1 MEKIENMGTN
11 ETIKTNEAN
20 EVNEANEINETRKT
34 TFTSLTPDLL
44 EKNKQVYTDALDY
57 AFSHDD
63 IRNIAITGVYG
74 AGKSTVWNTYRE
86 NKSKDTEETTF
97 KNIITVRLGKYE
109 DNSKKNNS
117 IKDDKEKS
125 NNKKEDKEL
134 DNRVERQIINQIS
147 AQINSTDI
155 PLSKYKLKG
164 NISKIPLWVNTV
176 LTILF
181 SISII
186 LLFYLKPIF
195 KYLRE
200 LFGDLR
206 AIKVLAVIFTILFII
221 PAVYF
226 LFNFYKENKVK
237 FSKISYKG
245 TEAQF
250 TELNNDETV
259 LERDMK
265 EIVYLLSSSE
275 TRVVVFEDLDRYDS
289 VDIFVKLKELN
300 FLLNAYLETNGRNRV
315 IRFVYLIKDGLLY
328 SKDRTKFFDF
338 ILPIVPIVDSKTSE
352 NHLIDIF
359 TNNEDSPEEKIL
371 SKISLYID
379 DMRILRNIVNEYN
392 VYVRI
397 LPVKDLKLS
406 RDKLFAIITFKNI
419 FPKEFGLLQK
429 DKGYILDIFNNLEK
443 EKEVKVNDIQKRL
456 DDIVNEV
463 DELENRIENNQF
475 DVMSLKIPNDIYLY
489 SETNNQNWSEILKK
503 WSLKPKNNYEIRSE
517 KRYINT
523 SYNYETFLDAFAQM
537 SEEDNKL
544 ITSITENKKSKINK
558 LREEKKKLQE
568 QLEDQDIYTYQN
580 LILSLDKTK
589 KDELFTTDN
598 EDLSNNHYFGLIRFL
613 IIEGLLDE
621 TIWYYRG
628 CFEFEKSALLK
639 KNDIIYLKGLLE
651 SQGLDIFKPVETPSA
666 IIDRLTISD
675 FRRANSLN
683 AKILKHA
690 IKYNHE
696 DVMIAMTDSVVNNN
710 KYNYLIKILSNYE
723 IKTLKSYISILSKDN
738 IEMVVKILDNCSKE
752 DEILIQRIL
761 IAILT
766 LTKVSSASI
775 ELFNSYIENNKKIIS
790 IIPESDVEI
799 VLRNLSKA
807 KFKFHSLDGFNI
819 TTKRLLELAKYK
831 LYEINIRN
839 LKIIT
844 DNVHQRTLPF
854 GYLLSYIFEE
864 AKLISLKEYILE
876 NFEKVVIEYIDEC
889 DVPSYEN
896 KIDVIEKI
904 INSNISNDQKIK
916 YLKKNS
922 VEIPDLSGWE
932 EDSLTIEMFD
942 VMFREK
948 TIKFTE
954 QNINRYLE
962 RVNQYSSDFVN
973 YLNFNSNRN
982 NLVIQILRNH
992 TNICNSLINDADAK
1006 IELINIIIKMANQEI
1021 SELNSNL
1028 ESDRIAFLITNDL
1041 VKITRYNVHLLIEK
1055 SYIENLVLLARND
1068 ENTVMEY
1075 LDSESL
1081 TENQIYSLLNS
1092 SVSDDFAM
1100 KLIDK
1105 LKNGVLIEKIAQD
1118 KATLINRIIQ
1128 RGLSEQNIKYICQH
1142 FKEFPNKEQFIEYIN
1157 NNNIVDLLESNDISN
1172 GFMEYVLPSKKLY
1185 IDEKI
1190 DLIIKKIKSKAPKEV
1205 IKEYLEYVDEISK
1218 LASVWDRKH
1227 PILDNIYKQKVAD
1240 ALVAKGYVKK
1250 RNVKENTR
1258 IMINR

>member
-1 MEKIENMGTN
+1 MDKIETKETN
-11 ETIKTNEAN
+11 KTNGTDGTKEM
-20 EVNEANEINETRKT
+20 
-34 TFTSLTPDLL
+34 TFNSLTPDILN
-44 EKNKQVYTDALDY
+44 ENKKVYTDALDY
-57 AFSHDD
+57 AFRNPD

-74 AGKSTVWNTYRE
+74 AGKSTVWNTYRKYKLSNPEE
-86 NKSKDTEETTF
+86 NTF
-97 KNIITVRLGKYE
+97 KKIIMVCLGKYE
-109 DNSKKNNS
+109 DGENY
-117 IKDDKEKS
+117 S
-125 NNKKEDKEL
+125 NNNKEDKVL

-147 AQINSTDI
+147 AQIKSSDI
-155 PLSKYKLKG
+155 PLSKYKFKG
-164 NISKIPLWVNTV
+164 DLSGWSLWANIIF
-176 LTILF
+176 TIF
-181 SISII
+181 ISCS
-186 LLFYLKPIF
+186 LLFMVYLKTIF
-195 KYLRE
+195 IYLRE
-200 LFGDLR
+200 LFGDYS
-206 AIKVLAVIFTILFII
+206 AIITTAVVFTMLFII
-221 PAVYF
+221 PVSYY
-226 LFNFYKENKVK
+226 LFHFYKKNKVK
-237 FSKISYKG
+237 FSKVNFKVA
-245 TEAQF
+245 EAQF
-250 TELNNDETV
+250 TEINDDETV
-259 LERDMK
+259 LEHDMK
-265 EIVYLLSSSE
+265 EIVYLLSSSN
-275 TRVVVFEDLDRYDS
+275 TSIVVFEDLDRYDS

-315 IRFVYLIKDGLLY
+315 VRFVYLIKDGLLY

-352 NHLIDIF
+352 NHLIDMF
-359 TNNEDSPEEKIL
+359 TNNEDSPEGKFL

-429 DKGYILDIFNNLEK
+429 DKGYILDVFNNLEK
-443 EKEVKVNDIQKRL
+443 EKEVKVNEIQKRL

-475 DVMSLKIPNDIYLY
+475 DVMSLKIPNDIYLD
-489 SETNNQNWSEILKK
+489 SATNNQNWSEILKE
-503 WSLKPKNNYEIRSE
+503 WSFKPEENRIIRSS
-517 KRYINT
+517 KREIYGP
-523 SYNYETFLDAFAQM
+523 YNYENFLDKFAQM

-558 LREEKKKLQE
+558 LREEKKNLQE

-598 EDLSNNHYFGLIRFL
+598 EELRNNHYFGLIRFL
-613 IIEGLLDE
+613 IVEGLLDE

-628 CFEFEKSALLK
+628 CFDFEKSAILK
-639 KNDIIYLKGLLE
+639 KNDVIYLKGLLE
-651 SQGLDIFKPVETPSA
+651 SQGLDVFYPVETPGA
-666 IIDRLTISD
+666 IIDRLTASD
-675 FRRANSLN
+675 FRRVNSLN
-683 AKILKHA
+683 AEILRYA
-690 IKYNHE
+690 IKYSHE
-696 DVMIAMTDSVVNNN
+696 DVIIGMMDSVINNN
-710 KYNYLIKILSNYE
+710 KYNDLIKIINNYE
-723 IKTLKSYISILSKDN
+723 IESLNNYISILSKDN
-738 IEMVVKILDNCSKE
+738 IGMVVKILERCTKE

-761 IAILT
+761 ISILT
-766 LTKVSSASI
+766 LKEISSVSI
-775 ELFNSYIENNKKIIS
+775 ELFKSYIEINKKIIS
-790 IIPESDVEI
+790 VIPDSEVEI
-799 VLRNLSKA
+799 VLKNLSKA
-807 KFKFHSLDGFNI
+807 NFKFQSLKDFNI
-819 TTKRLLELAKYK
+819 TAKRLLKIADYK
-831 LYEINIRN
+831 LYEINISN
-839 LKIIT
+839 LKIIVN
-844 DNVHQRTLPF
+844 NVYKGTLPE

-864 AKLISLKEYILE
+864 VKLISSKEYILE
-876 NFEKVVIEYIDEC
+876 NFEKVVIEYIDEY
-889 DVPSYEN
+889 DIPFYEN

-922 VEIPDLSGWE
+922 VEIPDLSKWK

-942 VMFREK
+942 VMFRENK
-948 TIKFTE
+948 IKFTE

-962 RVNQYSSDFVN
+962 RVNKYSSDFVN
-973 YLNFNSNRN
+973 YLNFNSSRN

-992 TNICNSLINDADAK
+992 TSICNSLINDADAK
-1006 IELINIIIKMANQEI
+1006 IELINIIIKMANQKI

-1055 SYIENLVLLARND
+1055 SYIENVVLLARND

>member
-1 MEKIENMGTN
+1 MDKL
-11 ETIKTNEAN
+11 ET
-20 EVNEANEINETRKT
+20 NETRKII
-34 TFTSLTPDLL
+34 FNSLTPDVL
-44 EKNKQVYTDALDY
+44 EENKQVYTDALEF
-57 AFSHDD
+57 AFKNDD

-86 NKSKDTEETTF
+86 YKSKDVEETTF
-97 KNIITVRLGKYE
+97 KKIITVCLGKYE
-109 DNSKKNNS
+109 DNSKENNS

-125 NNKKEDKEL
+125 NDNKEDKEL

-147 AQINSTDI
+147 AQIKSSNI
-155 PLSKYKLKG
+155 PLSKYKFKG
-164 NISKIPLWVNTV
+164 NTPEKDLTKNVRLTV
-176 LTILF
+176 LF
-181 SISII
+181 SVSIV

-200 LFGDLR
+200 LFGNFW
-206 AIKVLAVIFTILFII
+206 AIAILAAVFVILFIL
-221 PAVYF
+221 PVRNY
-226 LFNFYKENKVK
+226 LSNFYKENKIK
-237 FSKISYKG
+237 FSKVSFKG

-250 TELNNDETV
+250 TEPNNDETI

-265 EIVYLLSSSE
+265 EIVYLLSSSD
-275 TRVVVFEDLDRYDS
+275 TRVVVFEDLDRYDN

-300 FLLNAYLETNGRNRV
+300 FLLNAYLETNEKNRV
-315 IRFVYLIKDGLLY
+315 VRFVYLIKDGLLY

-352 NHLIDIF
+352 NHLINMF
-359 TNNEDSPEEKIL
+359 TNNEDSPERKIL

-392 VYVRI
+392 VYAHI
-397 LPVKDLKLS
+397 LPVKDLELS
-406 RDKLFAIITFKNI
+406 KDKLFAIITLKNI

-475 DVMSLKIPNDIYLY
+475 DVMSLKIPHDIYLD
-489 SETNNQNWSEILKK
+489 SATNNQNWSEILKE
-503 WSLKPKNNYEIRSE
+503 WSLKPKNNYNIRSA
-517 KRYINT
+517 KRYIYT
-523 SYNYETFLDAFAQM
+523 QYNYETFLDAFVQM

-568 QLEDQDIYTYQN
+568 QLEEQDIYTYQN

-628 CFEFEKSALLK
+628 CFDFEKSALLK

-651 SQGLDIFKPVETPSA
+651 SQGLDIFNPVETPSA

-683 AKILKHA
+683 AEILKHA
-690 IKYNHE
+690 IEYNHE

-710 KYNYLIKILSNYE
+710 KYNYLIKILNNYE

-738 IEMVVKILDNCSKE
+738 IEMVVKILEHCSKE
-752 DEILIQRIL
+752 DEILIQRVL
-761 IAILT
+761 IVILT
-766 LTKVSSASI
+766 LTKVSSVSI
-775 ELFNSYIENNKKIIS
+775 ELFKSYIENNKKIIS
-790 IIPESDVEI
+790 IIPDSEIEI
-799 VLRNLSKA
+799 VFRNLSKA

-819 TTKRLLELAKYK
+819 TTKRLLELANYK
-831 LYEINIRN
+831 LYEINISN
-839 LKIIT
+839 LKIIV
-844 DNVHQRTLPF
+844 DNVSKGTFPE

-876 NFEKVVIEYIDEC
+876 NFEKVVIEYIDEYEIL
-889 DVPSYEN
+889 SYEN
-896 KIDVIEKI
+896 KVDVVEKI

-922 VEIPDLSGWE
+922 VEIPDLSKWE

-942 VMFREK
+942 VMFRK
-948 TIKFTE
+948 NTIKFTE
-954 QNINRYLE
+954 ENINRYLE
-962 RVNQYSSDFVN
+962 RVNEYSLDFVN
-973 YLNFNSNRN
+973 YLNLNSSRN
-982 NLVIQILRNH
+982 NLVIEILKNH
-992 TNICNSLINDADAK
+992 TNVCNSLINDADAK
-1006 IELINIIIKMANQEI
+1006 IELINIVIKMANQKI
-1021 SELNSNL
+1021 SQLNSNL
-1028 ESDRIAFLITNDL
+1028 ESDRIALLITNDL
-1041 VKITRYNVHLLIEK
+1041 VKITKYNIHLLIEK

-1068 ENTVMEY
+1068 ENTVIEY

-1092 SVSDDFAM
+1092 SISDDFAM
-1100 KLIDK
+1100 ELIGK
-1105 LKNGVLIEKIAQD
+1105 LKNGVLIEKIAKD
-1118 KATLINRIIQ
+1118 KSMLIKRIIK
-1128 RGLSEQNIKYICQH
+1128 RGLSEKNIKYICQH
-1142 FKEFPNKEQFIEYIN
+1142 FKEFSIKEQFIEYIN
-1157 NNNIVDLLESNDISN
+1157 NNNIVELLESNDLSN
-1172 GFMEYVLPSKKLY
+1172 EFMEYVLPSENLH

-1190 DLIIKKIKSKAPKEV
+1190 DLIIKKIKSKVPKEV
-1205 IKEYLEYVDEISK
+1205 IKEYLKYVDEISE

-1227 PILDNIYKQKVAD
+1227 PILDNNYKQKVAD
-1240 ALVAKGYVKK
+1240 ALVANDYVKK
-1250 RNVKENTR
+1250 RKDKENIR

>member
-1 MEKIENMGTN
+1 MPKFN
-11 ETIKTNEAN
+11 
-20 EVNEANEINETRKT
+20 
-34 TFTSLTPDLL
+34 SLTPDILK
-44 EKNKQVYTDALDY
+44 ENKQVYTEALDY
-57 AFSHDD
+57 AFRNPD

-74 AGKSTVWNTYRE
+74 AGKSTVWNTYRKY
-86 NKSKDTEETTF
+86 KSNNPEETTF
-97 KNIITVRLGKYE
+97 KNIITVCLGKY
-109 DNSKKNNS
+109 
-117 IKDDKEKS
+117 DDKSNEKREDSSIENGGNHS
-125 NNKKEDKEL
+125 NNNKEDKEL

-147 AQINSTDI
+147 AQIKSSDI
-155 PLSKYKLKG
+155 PLSKYKFKG
-164 NISKIPLWVNTV
+164 NLLGWSLWANIIFTIFISCS
-176 LTILF
+176 ILF
-181 SISII
+181 MV
-186 LLFYLKPIF
+186 YLKPIF
-195 KYLRE
+195 IYLRE
-200 LFGDLR
+200 LFGDYS
-206 AIKVLAVIFTILFII
+206 AIIATTVVFTILFIV
-221 PAVYF
+221 PFSYY
-226 LFNFYKENKVK
+226 LFNFYKKNKVK
-237 FSKISYKG
+237 FSKVSFKVA
-245 TEAQF
+245 EAQF
-250 TELNNDETV
+250 AENNNDETV

-265 EIVYLLSSSE
+265 EIVYLLSSSN
-275 TRVVVFEDLDRYDS
+275 TSIVVFEDLDRYDN

-315 IRFVYLIKDGLLY
+315 VRFVYLIKDGLLY

-352 NHLIDIF
+352 NHLIDMF
-359 TNNEDSPEEKIL
+359 TNNEDSPEGKIL

-392 VYVRI
+392 VYSNI
-397 LPVKDLKLS
+397 LLVKDLKLS
-406 RDKLFAIITFKNI
+406 KDKLFALITLKNI

-429 DKGYILDIFNNLEK
+429 DKGYILGIFKKIEK
-443 EKEVKVNDIQKRL
+443 EKEVKANNIKKRL

-475 DVMSLKIPNDIYLY
+475 DVMSLKIPHDIYLD
-489 SETNNQNWSEILKK
+489 SETNNQNWSEILKE
-503 WSLKPKNNYEIRSE
+503 WSLKPKNNYKINSA
-517 KRYINT
+517 KRYIYT
-523 SYNYETFLDAFAQM
+523 PYNYETFLDAFAQM

-598 EDLSNNHYFGLIRFL
+598 EDLSNNHYLGLIRFL

-628 CFEFEKSALLK
+628 CFDFEKSALLK

-651 SQGLDIFKPVETPSA
+651 SQGLDIFNTVETPSA

-683 AKILKHA
+683 AEILKHA

-710 KYNYLIKILSNYE
+710 KYNYLIKILNNYE
-723 IKTLKSYISILSKDN
+723 NKTLKSYISILSKDN
-738 IEMVVKILDNCSKE
+738 IEMVVKILEHCSKE

-761 IAILT
+761 IVILT
-766 LTKVSSASI
+766 LTKVSSVSI
-775 ELFNSYIENNKKIIS
+775 ELFKSYIENNKKIIS
-790 IIPESDVEI
+790 IIPDSEVGI
-799 VLRNLSKA
+799 VFRNLSKA

-819 TTKRLLELAKYK
+819 TTKRLLELANYK
-831 LYEINIRN
+831 LYEINISN
-839 LKIIT
+839 LKIIV
-844 DNVHQRTLPF
+844 DNVSKGTFPE

-876 NFEKVVIEYIDEC
+876 NFEKVVIEYIDEY
-889 DVPSYEN
+889 DIPFYEN
-896 KIDVIEKI
+896 KIDVIERI

-922 VEIPDLSGWE
+922 VEIPDLSKWE

-942 VMFREK
+942 VMFRK
-948 TIKFTE
+948 NTIKFTE
-954 QNINRYLE
+954 ENINRYLE
-962 RVNQYSSDFVN
+962 RVNKYSSDFVK
-973 YLNFNSNRN
+973 YLDFNSNN
-982 NLVIQILRNH
+982 SNLIKEILKNH
-992 TNICNSLINDADAK
+992 IDVCNLLINDADVK
-1006 IELINIIIKMANQEI
+1006 EELIDIVIDIANQKI

-1028 ESDRIAFLITNDL
+1028 ESDRIAFLISNDL

-1100 KLIDK
+1100 ELIEK

-1118 KATLINRIIQ
+1118 KAMLINRIVK

-1157 NNNIVDLLESNDISN
+1157 NNNIVELLESNDLSN
-1172 GFMEYVLPSKKLY
+1172 EFMEYVLPSENLH

-1190 DLIIKKIKSKAPKEV
+1190 DLIIKKIKSKVPKEV
-1205 IKEYLEYVDEISK
+1205 IKEYLKYVDEISK

-1227 PILDNIYKQKVAD
+1227 PILDNNYKQKVAD
-1240 ALVAKGYVKK
+1240 ALVANGYVKK
-1250 RNVKENTR
+1250 RNDKENTR